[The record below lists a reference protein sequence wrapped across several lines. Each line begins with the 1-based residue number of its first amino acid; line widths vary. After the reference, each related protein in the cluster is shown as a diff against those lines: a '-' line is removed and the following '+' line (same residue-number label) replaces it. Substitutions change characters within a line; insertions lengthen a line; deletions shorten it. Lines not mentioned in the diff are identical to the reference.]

1 MSSFTGV
8 VRLTVIEATGL
19 KPVTVPGGKVLSVME
34 PYCVIDFDDFF
45 FGATSTKSKTSNP
58 VWGEAIEETVEDS
71 QRLQLT
77 VFHSS
82 TIPPDNFIAHAHIMV
97 EDLMELVRQ
106 GHDEHEVSM
115 EICFSCSPVRVYGA
129 YVCVGVI
136 RGVVMVYVCAC
147 MLWVSRVPGVSQSS
161 WCQKRSGH

>member
-115 EICFSCSPVRVYGA
+115 EISFSCSPVCAYGA
-129 YVCVGVI
+129 HGECVLVLC
-136 RGVVMVYVCAC
+136 VV
-147 MLWVSRVPGVSQSS
+147 W
-161 WCQKRSGH
+161 

>member
-1 MSSFTGV
+1 MDARRVYDFHSKSLHYREIYTYRDWLDTWRQTLGCKMSSFTGV

-34 PYCVIDFDDFF
+34 PYCVIDFDDFY

-82 TIPPDNFIAHAHIMV
+82 TIGSDNFIAHAHIMV

-106 GHDEHEVSM
+106 GHDEHEVS
-115 EICFSCSPVRVYGA
+115 
-129 YVCVGVI
+129 
-136 RGVVMVYVCAC
+136 VVD
-147 MLWVSRVPGVSQSS
+147 
-161 WCQKRSGH
+161 